1 MFNFEG
7 TVRSR
12 ANAVQAW
19 EYPYD
24 RWGRALR
31 GPVRPAS
38 ARLGYIYQAKHGY
51 VTFDP

>member
-1 MFNFEG
+1 MFSFER

-12 ANAVQAW
+12 ADAKRAW
-19 EYPYD
+19 EYPYG
-24 RWGRALR
+24 RWCRALR

-38 ARLGYIYQAKHGY
+38 THLGYIYQAKHDY